1 MKKIFEILE
10 HQTDL
15 KIKAFGKNLKE
26 VFRNSMIA
34 MVESMRP
41 EIDFSF
47 KKTFQ
52 RKIKIKSFDLD
63 SLLVDFLNEILYLIQ
78 TNKEI
83 YKKIEFLKFKKF
95 EIEANLY
102 GEKVKRFGL
111 EIKAATYH
119 DLEIKRTKDKWYAIV
134 LFDI

>member
-119 DLEIKRTKDKWYAIV
+119 DLEIKRTKDGWYAIV

>member
-15 KIKAFGKNLKE
+15 KIKVFGKNLKE

-63 SLLVDFLNEILYLIQ
+63 SLLVDFLSEVLYLIQ
-78 TNKEI
+78 VNKEV
-83 YKKIEFLKFKKF
+83 YKKIEFLKFEKY
-95 EIEANLY
+95 EIEAVLY
-102 GEKVKRFGL
+102 GKKVKRFGL
-111 EIKAATYH
+111 GIKAVTYH
-119 DLEIKRTKDKWYAIV
+119 NLEIKKIKNNWYATI